1 MEHSLREA
9 LNIGY
14 ARSSA
19 IQEERNIAQI
29 WFKNLRDQANTNTFR
44 SAQYNKTKGRNLGV
58 ADFKTGLITIPNNFG
73 DTMREIEQVE
83 SRENIVDTLLIGKK
97 KDTRRGVESSDSK
110 FYSNSWLNIGGKS
123 DSSKQSWDDVLKL
136 NKRNIIKTEL
146 PSGQQVRGIPF
157 GDESSL
163 KVLFKT
169 DKIKELD

>member
-14 ARSSA
+14 ARTSA
-19 IQEERNIAQI
+19 IQEERNIAQV

-44 SAQYNKTKGRNLGV
+44 SAQYNKTTGRNFGI
-58 ADFKTGLITIPNNFG
+58 ADFSTGLITIPNSFA
-73 DTMREIEQVE
+73 DAMSEIEAVE
-83 SRENIVDTLLIGKK
+83 ERENIVDTLLIGKK
-97 KDTRRGVESSDSK
+97 KDTKRGVESDDTK

-146 PSGQQVRGIPF
+146 PSGQEIRGIPF
-157 GDESSL
+157 GSENSL